1 MSKNRKKIL
10 KITASAAVVAV
21 LAILIILNRKS
32 ASANDALAAGYRL
45 EIVSPA
51 GSCEYL
57 FDENS
62 EFFTGFDT
70 QMRRK
75 NGDVFDKHYT
85 GIEFRRILEELGI
98 AADDSTECVF
108 ICADQYEIRV
118 SGGEILEQ
126 GNVWLV
132 TREDGQPLGEDQGPF
147 MLVINNDEFSTRWGR
162 QIVKI
167 RISE

>member
-1 MSKNRKKIL
+1 MSENKKRIL
-10 KITASAAVVAV
+10 KIGTAAAVIAV
-21 LAILIILNRKS
+21 LAILIILNWKG
-32 ASANDALAAGYRL
+32 ASANDALAAGHRL

-51 GSCEYL
+51 GSFEYL

-62 EFFTGFDT
+62 EFFTDFDT

-75 NGDVFDKHYT
+75 NGDVFDKHYA
-85 GIEFRRILEELGI
+85 GIEFCRILEELGI
-98 AADDSTECVF
+98 AADDSMECVF
-108 ICADQYEIRV
+108 VCADQYEISV
-118 SGGEILEQ
+118 SGGEILDQ

-132 TREDGQPLGEDQGPF
+132 TREDGLPLGEDQGPF